1 MKKANKL
8 IVAIAAA
15 ASLSPAASQAEIKLK
30 PDGFGDALIF
40 PVFHGLAE
48 NYFTISNISYD
59 YVQGHIRFRGA
70 GWGSGLLDFD
80 VILAPFDIFVFRLA
94 DLDGDGQ
101 WEIDQSIDPD
111 NFAYTSLTGS
121 CHGVFPADNCMEQ

>member
-8 IVAIAAA
+8 IAAIAAA
-15 ASLSPAASQAEIKLK
+15 ASLSPAALQAGIQLK
-30 PDGFGDALIF
+30 TDGFGDALIF
-40 PVFHGLAE
+40 PLFHGLAE
-48 NYFTISNISYD
+48 NYFTISNISD
-59 YVQGHIRFRGA
+59 NFVQGHIRFRGG

-80 VILAPFDIFVFRLA
+80 VILSPFDVFVFRLA

-111 NFAYTSLTGS
+111 NFAYTSL
-121 CHGVFPADNCMEQ
+121 